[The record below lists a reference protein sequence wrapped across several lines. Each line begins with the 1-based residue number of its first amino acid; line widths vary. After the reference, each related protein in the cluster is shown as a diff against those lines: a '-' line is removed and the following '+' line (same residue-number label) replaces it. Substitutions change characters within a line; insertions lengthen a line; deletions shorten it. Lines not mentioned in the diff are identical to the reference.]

1 MTSHHLKSERV
12 IDMDRDTFTS
22 LVSEARASYYR
33 VAVSIL
39 RQEQDA
45 EDAVQNG
52 LLKAYQ
58 KRNQLK
64 DIALFRTWST
74 RIIIHECYRLRKKE
88 RKEVPLDE
96 AATVAE
102 SPPRDPAL
110 YEAIRAL
117 PPKIR
122 ITFVLYYVEG
132 YAVSEVATILRIPQG
147 TVKSRLSRGRA
158 LMRSALKEDNENEK
172 ISMAKSLS

>member
-1 MTSHHLKSERV
+1 
-12 IDMDRDTFTS
+12 MDRDTFTS

-117 PPKIR
+117 LPNIQKPVDCIFIVNSKDIFDIDFKELRTLIR
-122 ITFVLYYVEG
+122 DL
-132 YAVSEVATILRIPQG
+132 
-147 TVKSRLSRGRA
+147 
-158 LMRSALKEDNENEK
+158 LKEAD
-172 ISMAKSLS
+172 II

>member
-1 MTSHHLKSERV
+1 MAE
-12 IDMDRDTFTS
+12 
-22 LVSEARASYYR
+22 ASYYR

-39 RQEQDA
+39 KQEQDA

-64 DIALFRTWST
+64 DITLFRTWST

-88 RKEVPLDE
+88 RREVPLD
-96 AATVAE
+96 AAVTAAVP
-102 SPPRDPAL
+102 PPRDMAL

-132 YAVSEVATILRIPQG
+132 YAVSETATILRIPQG
-147 TVKSRLSRGRA
+147 TVKSRLSKGRA
-158 LMRSALKEDNENEK
+158 LMRSALKEDTEDEK
-172 ISMAKSLS
+172 ISVAKSLS